1 MAERKLPSEN
11 LILGERYKNLN
22 TTQVMDYLGV
32 TCRSTVW
39 LYVREGKLP
48 KPRYISPKNPVWR
61 LGEVIDHLEGVYVSY
76 EEGAQGVG
84 AKDATDDDL
93 AGSSDRKSTTASLK
107 DKHKAESTGLAQ
119 KLREKLN
126 LGGLGR
132 KRS

>member
-84 AKDATDDDL
+84 AKDA
-93 AGSSDRKSTTASLK
+93 DR
-107 DKHKAESTGLAQ
+107 
-119 KLREKLN
+119 
-126 LGGLGR
+126 
-132 KRS
+132 